1 MASIVKKKI
10 RGQTYYYA
18 VESKRVNGKPRIVWQ
33 RYLGKVHDIVQALTA
48 RGDIPEIKS
57 ARVCD
62 FGAEAALLAIAKRLG
77 VAELIDKI
85 VGWDGEGLSA
95 GEYLILCA
103 IYISTTPETKLPVW
117 YERTMLKRCFNVG
130 SRVLTEKKFWSF
142 AELLTPASIEIIMKE
157 LARKIIDEFS
167 LGPEALL
174 YGGIRMPFVPEMG
187 YKMSQAA
194 VTHVSVLTTKEFNVP
209 LFYKIHQS
217 GFPDERAF
225 EAMFGSLIEEYC
237 SLGFPERDITIVN
250 YFLDKPEEVVA
261 GRPGQK
267 KSTRVLGV
275 FDGNEN
281 KELLNI
287 PPERFHLLGP
297 SHLGKKVKV
306 FRVPKRLGEK
316 NVVILAI
323 HRERDF
329 ALQAEEIRADL
340 LSEGSFNSDAAGR
353 IFLGYKDDNDG
364 VVKLRENLSERKL
377 LITDNV
383 HWGNHEIYS
392 AFYGR
397 RQLVIALDRMKIWPG
412 PHSAPK
418 SELRVVVNAF
428 CQMLAL
434 TMQSLLRCELSRCGI
449 AGSAP
454 EIFKILSEIREVTVT
469 YAKGG
474 RSGKKQYLIAELD
487 PLRKE
492 IYDFLRLGQFEAV
505 EGLKDLKDV

>member
-33 RYLGKVHDIVQALTA
+33 KYLGKVYDIVQALTA

-103 IYISTTPETKLPVW
+103 IYISTAPEAKLPAW

-130 SRVLTEKKFWSF
+130 SRVLTEKKFWSL
-142 AELLTPASIEIIMKE
+142 AELLTPASIQIILKE

-167 LGPEALL
+167 LGPGALI
-174 YGGIRMPFVPEMG
+174 YGGIRLPFVPEMG
-187 YKMSQAA
+187 YKMSRAA
-194 VTHVSVLTTKEFNVP
+194 ATHVSVLTTKEFNVP

-237 SLGFPERDITIVN
+237 SLGFSERAITAVN

-261 GRPGQK
+261 GLPGQK
-267 KSTRVLGV
+267 KSTCVLGV

-281 KELLNI
+281 EEFFNI
-287 PPERFHLLGP
+287 PPERFYLLGP
-297 SHLGKKVKV
+297 GRPEKVKV
-306 FRVPKRLGEK
+306 FRVPKKVGEK

-340 LSEGSFNSDAAGR
+340 LSECPFNSDAAGR
-353 IFLGYKDDNDG
+353 IFLGYKVDNYG
-364 VVKLRENLSERKL
+364 VVTLRDNVPERKL

-383 HWGNHEIYS
+383 HWGNQEIYS

-397 RQLVIALDRMKIWPG
+397 RQLLTALDRMKIWPG

-428 CQMLAL
+428 CRMLAL
-434 TMQSLLRCELSRCGI
+434 TLQSLLRCELSRCGI
-449 AGSAP
+449 TGSAA
-454 EIFKILSEIREVTVT
+454 EILKILSEMREVAVT

-474 RSGKKQYLIAELD
+474 RSRKKKHLIAELD
-487 PLRKE
+487 PLRRE
-492 IYDFLRLGQFEAV
+492 IYDFLHLGQFEA
-505 EGLKDLKDV
+505 GDGT